1 MSPLE
6 ASPAPR
12 QRVRSGGRS
21 ELVRIRVARACL
33 SLLAEGNAG
42 FGPVDVAAR
51 SSVSRATLHR
61 WWPSKTHLLREALRV
76 HTGGLV
82 VPDTGS
88 WADDVR
94 AMAHTCARFY
104 ADPVEVSLNAIMAS
118 GDHPEFVATVLEH
131 YQPFF
136 AAWRGVVARAVT
148 RGEIRDDTD
157 AGSVLLTLASPFITM
172 PLLFR
177 ATTSAAQLDHIVDIV
192 VRGTALPS

>member
-1 MSPLE
+1 MH
-6 ASPAPR
+6 
-12 QRVRSGGRS
+12 
-21 ELVRIRVARACL
+21 VAHACL

-61 WWPSKTHLLREALRV
+61 WWPSETLLLREALRV

-136 AAWRGVVARAVT
+136 AAWQASSPVPSPRRDPRRHRRRQRAAHP
-148 RGEIRDDTD
+148 R
-157 AGSVLLTLASPFITM
+157 LALHHHALAVPRPA
-172 PLLFR
+172 PLR
-177 ATTSAAQLDHIVDIV
+177 RDHIVDIV